1 MTALFDSE
9 GVQGVLLLA
18 LIAAAASLIAVAA
31 VGLALAAYRRHD
43 ALKEEVRQIAKKART
58 QADAAQHD
66 ALTGLMNRRLL
77 HRRFKAEAPLA
88 DKSGESIVVCYL
100 DLDGFK
106 SVNDRHGHDAG
117 DELLIRLTR
126 RLKRCLRSTDSI
138 ARVGGDEFVI
148 LLNGIRE
155 PEDCTRAARKMIHAV
170 GQPLHL
176 RASDVRVQVGASI
189 GLSLYPKHAGEL
201 DALLRYAD
209 HALYRAKRNGKGHYV
224 VYAPPRRPPPA
235 TAKTAVHMLLTGSH
249 AHPARRKAD
258 RSHAEAVA
266 HAGASHE
273 KGGTDDSPVVRSA
286 VG

>member
-1 MTALFDSE
+1 MTALFDPE
-9 GVQGVLLLA
+9 GFQGILLFA

-58 QADAAQHD
+58 QAEAAQHD

-77 HRRFKAEAPLA
+77 QRRFKAEAELA
-88 DKSGESIVVCYL
+88 DQNGESIVVCYL

-106 SVNDRHGHDAG
+106 SVNDQYGHDAG

-126 RLKRCLRSTDSI
+126 RLRRCLRSTDSI

-148 LLNGIRE
+148 LLNGIRG
-155 PEDCTRAARKMIHAV
+155 PEDCTRAARKMIHAA

-176 RASDVRVQVGASI
+176 RASNVRVQVGASI
-189 GLSLYPKHAGEL
+189 GLSLYPSHAREL

-224 VYAPPRRPPPA
+224 VHAPQRRPPSM
-235 TAKTAVHMLLTGSH
+235 TAKPVAEARLPCDP

-258 RSHAEAVA
+258 RPPAA
-266 HAGASHE
+266 HRSEGPARKNILRASIQ
-273 KGGTDDSPVVRSA
+273 P
-286 VG
+286 